1 MTSAA
6 VPERAK
12 NQAIRFD
19 GQVIVV
25 TGAGRGLGAAYAR
38 LFAARGGSVVVHDAG
53 VTQDGSGFDPSVADA
68 VVAEI
73 TAAGGIAVA
82 CYENLELPP
91 ACARVVEFAMA
102 SFGRL
107 DALVRNASLVVFA
120 SLEDTT
126 PEVWDRMVAIGIDAP
141 FHLARAAVPHMRRQ
155 GYGRIVLTTSDRAM
169 SVGSCVP
176 GLIAYSA
183 AKMAQVGLMVGL
195 ATELRGTGIRVNA
208 VAPVAATCVLR
219 RAAPQLVPEFVA
231 PGVAF
236 LASFACGVSG
246 VVLRAAGGRFSAAYR
261 DQRAEVDL
269 GPAPAWPEDFTAR
282 LNEIPQPR

>member
-120 SLEDTT
+120 SLKTL
-126 PEVWDRMVAIGIDAP
+126 PRKCGIAWSRS
-141 FHLARAAVPHMRRQ
+141 ASMRRS
-155 GYGRIVLTTSDRAM
+155 ILLAPLFLICDVRAM
-169 SVGSCVP
+169 GASSSP
-176 GLIAYSA
+176 LP
-183 AKMAQVGLMVGL
+183 
-195 ATELRGTGIRVNA
+195 TE
-208 VAPVAATCVLR
+208 P
-219 RAAPQLVPEFVA
+219 
-231 PGVAF
+231 
-236 LASFACGVSG
+236 
-246 VVLRAAGGRFSAAYR
+246 
-261 DQRAEVDL
+261 
-269 GPAPAWPEDFTAR
+269 
-282 LNEIPQPR
+282 